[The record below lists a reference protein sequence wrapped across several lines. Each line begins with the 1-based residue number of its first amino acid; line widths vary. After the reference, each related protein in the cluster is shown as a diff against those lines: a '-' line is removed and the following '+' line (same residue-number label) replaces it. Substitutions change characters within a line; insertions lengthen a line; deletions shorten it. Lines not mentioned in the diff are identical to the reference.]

1 MVIRGKVTNLSDFCG
16 FFLIAKLMSDYA
28 VMFMMTSQI
37 LKFTD
42 LGKRKNKNILKTKH
56 YFFLYKKII
65 NCTLRAILQK
75 KKVFYYQKSSISTYD
90 WYF

>member
-42 LGKRKNKNILKTKH
+42 LWKT
-56 YFFLYKKII
+56 
-65 NCTLRAILQK
+65 QE
-75 KKVFYYQKSSISTYD
+75 
-90 WYF
+90 